1 MVSFMQAVV
10 DAAPAGGAAVTQVVL
25 GTAISLV
32 VVGAIAYVGIGHRSG
47 RVTLLARAGEVAGPY
62 FRARPWGAVPLVVA
76 LAAFLVAGLGF
87 VWDVALHI
95 DQGRDSGPFG
105 TPAHYLLLLGI
116 YGFVAAGFFAVAMAD
131 EADRR
136 PGWIRLREGW
146 HAPPAALAM
155 LACAVFSMSG
165 FPLDDIWHNVFGQDV
180 TLWGPT
186 HLMMISGGL
195 FTFLALMLVV
205 REARGGRRSA
215 FLAVQGAGIVLVG
228 LTVAYQQE
236 FAYGVPQFRLLFQ
249 PTLIAFS
256 AAVALVGVRI
266 GAGRGAALATALWSI
281 AIMAGLTIAVGP
293 VLGEATHHF
302 PLYLAEALLVEG
314 AALRLRG
321 LRLAVVA
328 GALIGSVGTLAELG
342 WSHVWMPIAWPAHLL
357 PEAIARSVVIGI
369 AGAVI
374 GAFVAAAMRGR
385 APGWRP
391 AAAALAVTV
400 LSLLSLLPTHAPPL
414 RGTLTLE
421 DNGHV
426 SLSVPPAAARGA
438 DWLYAM
444 AWQGGEHRSVASPMD
459 RLAPGL
465 YLSRDP
471 MPVGGTWKTFVRLH
485 RGDEMRAIAVHMPAD
500 SAIPAPA
507 VPARPHVTRAFAG
520 DRELLQRE
528 RKPDTPAWLFT
539 AASAAVA
546 AATLA
551 LLVLL
556 GWVLVR
562 VPDGERGARPRG
574 SRRRRLV
581 ASASHP

>member
-1 MVSFMQAVV
+1 MVSAMLAVV
-10 DAAPAGGAAVTQVVL
+10 DAAPAGGAAVTQVIL
-25 GTAISLV
+25 GTAISMG
-32 VVGAIAYVGIGHRSG
+32 VVGAIAYLGIGHRSG

-62 FRARPWGAVPLVVA
+62 FRARAWGAVPLVVA
-76 LAAFLVAGLGF
+76 LGAFLVAGLGF

-116 YGFVAAGFFAVAMAD
+116 YGFVASGFFAVAMAD
-131 EADRR
+131 EADRT
-136 PGWIRLREGW
+136 PAWIRLREGW

-155 LACAVFSMSG
+155 LGCAVFSMAG

-205 REARGGRRSA
+205 REARGGRRSP

-256 AAVALVGVRI
+256 AAVVLVGVRI
-266 GAGRGAALATALWSI
+266 GCGRGAALATAIWAA
-281 AIMAGLTIAVGP
+281 AIMLALTIAVGP
-293 VLGEATHHF
+293 LLGESTHHF
-302 PLYLAEALLVEG
+302 PLYVVEALLVEG

-321 LRLAVVA
+321 TRLALAA
-328 GALIGSVGTLAELG
+328 GALIGSVGTAAEAG
-342 WSHVWMPIAWPAHLL
+342 WSHIWMPIAWPGHVL
-357 PEAIARSVVIGI
+357 PEAIARSVVIGV
-369 AGAVI
+369 AGALV
-374 GAFVAAAMRGR
+374 GAFVAAGMRGR
-385 APGWRP
+385 APDWRP

-400 LSLLSLLPTHAPPL
+400 VSLFSLLPTHAPPL
-414 RGTLTLE
+414 RGTLTLR
-421 DNGHV
+421 DGHV
-426 SLSVPPAAARGA
+426 ALSVPGSAARGA

-444 AWQGGEHRSVASPMD
+444 AWQGGEHRSVASPME

-465 YLSRDP
+465 YLSRDR
-471 MPVGGTWKTFVRLH
+471 MPVAGTWKTFVRLH
-485 RGDEMRAIAVHMPAD
+485 RGSEMRAIAVHMPAD
-500 SAIPAPA
+500 SAIPAPE
-507 VPARPHVTRAFAG
+507 VPARAEVTRAFSG
-520 DRELLQRE
+520 DRTLLQRE
-528 RKPDTPAWLFT
+528 RKADTPAWLFS

-562 VPDGERGARPRG
+562 VPAGERGARARG